1 MSLTQEFVHGKIS
14 SLFYNPSI
22 HPMKIFNKEFWYL
35 GCFWKYS
42 KPLVYEL
49 LVAYK
54 IVHRDV
60 SINTI
65 KIMCTIMIL
74 SPIPSK
80 KTNRFILNFKGFEY
94 HNSWIIRDYLQNNIF
109 LFYSFLNLVIKDSS
123 SDTLAK
129 AKEKNL
135 NLCAACSVA
144 SVISGISWPYGP

>member
-1 MSLTQEFVHGKIS
+1 MSLTQEFVHWKIS

-80 KTNRFILNFKGFEY
+80 KNNRFILNLKGFEY
-94 HNSWIIRDYLQNNIF
+94 HNSWITRDYLQNNIF
-109 LFYSFLNLVIKDSS
+109 LFYSFLPSVLIWHQ
-123 SDTLAK
+123 
-129 AKEKNL
+129 KNL
-135 NLCAACSVA
+135 SLSRANQMPLLPGSLP
-144 SVISGISWPYGP
+144 WLFQLDRRHP